1 MNIKPVAALDRLL
14 TALHHEGIDY
24 TLECGQIFTFSTGED
39 AEVLLIREGLVAVQR
54 SSDER
59 LIYCLSAPGMLGV
72 NTVLENRADYYL
84 QAYDATA
91 LTVIPLSR
99 VKEIVEAQNLWREMF
114 EVSSATATAM
124 HGILLNTSGKSSLAV
139 IRYFLQALE
148 QETSLIRQRIPAAEY
163 VRTRSGL
170 SRSYVMKCLALLRS
184 NGEIT
189 MHQGALVSC
198 QLQHDSDLR

>member
-14 TALHHEGIDY
+14 TAFMHEGINY
-24 TLECGQIFTFSTGED
+24 TLERGQIFTFCTGED
-39 AEVLLIREGLVAVQR
+39 ADVLLIREGLVAVQR

-84 QAYDATA
+84 QAYDATV
-91 LTVIPLSR
+91 LTVIPLCR
-99 VKEIVEAQNLWREMF
+99 VMEVVETQNLWREMY
-114 EVSSATATAM
+114 EVSNATASAM

-148 QETSLIRQRIPAAEY
+148 REPALIRRHIPAAEY

-189 MHQGALVSC
+189 MHQGALVFC
-198 QLQHDSDLR
+198 QLQHDSDLL

>member
-1 MNIKPVAALDRLL
+1 MNIKPIAALDRLL
-14 TALHHEGIDY
+14 TALHHQGVDY
-24 TLECGQIFTFSTGED
+24 TLEHGQIFTLSAGED
-39 AEVLLIREGLVAVQR
+39 ADVLLIREGLVALQR

-59 LIYCLSAPGMLGV
+59 LIYCLSAPGMLGF
-72 NTVLENRADYYL
+72 NTVLENRADYYI
-84 QAYDATA
+84 QVYDTAA
-91 LTVIPLSR
+91 LTVVPLR
-99 VKEIVEAQNLWREMF
+99 QVKAIVEEQQLWREMF
-114 EVSSATATAM
+114 EVSNAIATAM

-148 QETSLIRQRIPAAEY
+148 REPSLIRQRIPAAEY

-198 QLQHDSDLR
+198 QLQHDSDVL

>member
-1 MNIKPVAALDRLL
+1 MNIKPVAALNRLL
-14 TALHHEGIDY
+14 TALHHEGVDY
-24 TLECGQIFTFSTGED
+24 TLERGQIFTFSAGDD
-39 AEVLLIREGLVAVQR
+39 AKTLLIREGLVALQR

-59 LIYCLSAPGMLGV
+59 LIYCLSAPGMLGF
-72 NTVLENRADYYL
+72 NTVLEDRGDYYI
-84 QAYDATA
+84 QVYDTTA
-91 LTVIPLSR
+91 LTVIPLNR
-99 VKEIVEAQNLWREMF
+99 VTEIVDAHHLWREMF
-114 EVSSATATAM
+114 EVSSAMTTAM

-148 QETSLIRQRIPAAEY
+148 REPTLIRQRIPAAEY

-170 SRSYVMKCLALLRS
+170 SRSYVMKCLALLRG

-198 QLQHDSDLR
+198 QLQYDNDLL